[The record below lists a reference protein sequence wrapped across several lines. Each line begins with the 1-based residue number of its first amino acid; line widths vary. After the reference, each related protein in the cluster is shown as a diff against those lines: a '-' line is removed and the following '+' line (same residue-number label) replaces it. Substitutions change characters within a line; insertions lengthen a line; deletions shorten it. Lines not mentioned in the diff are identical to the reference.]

1 MISLCRSHAKLSET
15 LPLILEIRDSIV
27 ASKQIWDREIT
38 MIRQAEG
45 FMEDFEEIEA
55 EVRPKLE
62 AGTLT
67 MDDKYWLEG
76 YEYDDLGQKIC

>member
-15 LPLILEIRDSIV
+15 LPLIPEIRDSIV

-67 MDDKYWLEG
+67 MDDRYWLEG